1 MFLAGHG
8 KAKFRTRRRLAFVV
22 QDYSISK
29 SSRKC
34 HVDGRALEPLET
46 YYSVIVPKNDELDR
60 IDIAA
65 KNWKDPP
72 EAAVGWWKCKMPAA
86 GARKLKPAPTGVL
99 LDTLSDLVE
108 RPGQES
114 LAYFLSLLLV
124 RRGTLIEEAQ
134 TVLAVGD
141 PHAPEENH
149 SKPTAPELTTH
160 TNADDQEPSDNEDP
174 TTEQTATEF
183 WQLVCKADGRSWNVP
198 VMDPSSDEMIAIEEQ
213 LNKLLFTEQ

>member
-1 MFLAGHG
+1 M
-8 KAKFRTRRRLAFVV
+8 
-22 QDYSISK
+22 
-29 SSRKC
+29 
-34 HVDGRALEPLET
+34 DGRALEPLES
-46 YYSVIVPKNDELDR
+46 YYSVIVPKEDELDR

-65 KNWKDPP
+65 KNWKEPP

-86 GARKLKPAPTGVL
+86 GARKLKAAPTGVL

-124 RRGTLIEEAQ
+124 RRGTLIEEEH

-141 PHAPEENH
+141 PNAVEE
-149 SKPTAPELTTH
+149 SGRLSVASEEPVDESTEA
-160 TNADDQEPSDNEDP
+160 ADSDGQEAAKQDAV
-174 TTEQTATEF
+174 TEY

-198 VMDPSSDEMIAIEEQ
+198 VTAPSGQEMVAIEEQ